1 MRVPFLPALALVLCA
16 AGARASIVDVTQS
29 GFGWT
34 PQNITIQVGDTV
46 RWNWTSLSH
55 TVTQGTDGTIDGNE
69 LFHSN
74 LNSVTPVFTFTFDAA
89 FVTANPMPGG
99 VYDYFCSPHFP
110 FGMVGSVTV
119 ASDPGAGFC
128 FGDGSG
134 TACPC
139 ANNSAPGAGSGC
151 LNSLGSG
158 GLLSGTGTASVS
170 NDTLALNGTAMPNS
184 SALYFQG
191 TGQAAGG
198 AGAAFGDGLRCASGG
213 IVRLGT
219 KTNAGGASS
228 YPVGADLAVS
238 VRGNCAAGDTRNYQ
252 VWYRNAA
259 AFCSASTFNL
269 TNGYTIVWG
278 A

>member
-1 MRVPFLPALALVLCA
+1 MRVPFLSALALVLCA

-34 PQNITIQVGDTV
+34 PQSVTIQVGDTV
-46 RWNWTSLSH
+46 RWNWTSLAH

-74 LNSVTPVFTFTFDAA
+74 LNSTTPVFTFTFSAA
-89 FVTANPMPGG
+89 FVAANPMSGG
-99 VYDYFCSPHFP
+99 VYDYFCSPHFA

-119 ASDPGAGFC
+119 ASDPGAGTC

-139 ANNSAPGAGSGC
+139 ANNSPVGAGAGC

-158 GLLSGTGTASVS
+158 GLLAGTGSASVS
-170 NDTLALNGTAMPNS
+170 NDTLVLNGTAMPNS

-191 TGQAAGG
+191 TGQAGGG
-198 AGAAFGDGLRCASGG
+198 AGAAFGDGLRCASGS

-219 KTNAGGASS
+219 KTNASGASS
-228 YPVGADLAVS
+228 YPVGADLPVS
-238 VRGNCAAGDTRNYQ
+238 VRGGLVAGDVRNYQ

-269 TNGYTIVWG
+269 TNGYSIAWG